1 MMVAQGGFDK
11 KEEVENPS
19 EVLLNP
25 SDPEATFRYKAGGRH
40 LGYVG
45 NVVEAVGE
53 KSSLVIVYDYQ
64 QNTYADNQFMKDY
77 LNEKKDFSDGSF
89 IVADGA
95 YSGEENSRLAS
106 EHNLKL
112 VTTNFTGRKPDEIYA
127 DFVFTD
133 DGKYLIK
140 CKNNRVP
147 EDCIYDPGNERSV
160 AYFRISDCEGC
171 PYKER
176 CQSRFLKTRVRKEVS
191 WKSVGRAKQLQYM
204 QTEEF
209 SEYAKFRNG
218 VEAIPSLLRRR
229 YHVDK
234 IPVHGKKR
242 TRLFFGFKI
251 AALDFQKLL
260 DYKKALYFPSC
271 VMSQLLDKLA
281 GKVPEIPNRQA
292 FPDFLNLLKL
302 AKNVRRKRSPAGG
315 FDILPDMGDLP
326 RARDMRGDL
335 LMIDDIADCQLRQ
348 GQPRFIRQ
356 TIDALQLPD
365 NVLNPLVLKRPEQ
378 LKPSSVLRNQKR
390 GVLPEP
396 ASERDAHTMLYARGD
411 QLIIDGL

>member
-1 MMVAQGGFDK
+1 M
-11 KEEVENPS
+11 
-19 EVLLNP
+19 
-25 SDPEATFRYKAGGRH
+25 
-40 LGYVG
+40 
-45 NVVEAVGE
+45 
-53 KSSLVIVYDYQ
+53 
-64 QNTYADNQFMKDY
+64 
-77 LNEKKDFSDGSF
+77 
-89 IVADGA
+89 
-95 YSGEENSRLAS
+95 
-106 EHNLKL
+106 
-112 VTTNFTGRKPDEIYA
+112 
-127 DFVFTD
+127 VFTD

-251 AALDFQKLL
+251 AALDILVTVAFSYIVFHEKLSL
-260 DYKKALYFPSC
+260 KSGTGLLLIVVGTLAL
-271 VMSQLLDKLA
+271 
-281 GKVPEIPNRQA
+281 
-292 FPDFLNLLKL
+292 
-302 AKNVRRKRSPAGG
+302 
-315 FDILPDMGDLP
+315 
-326 RARDMRGDL
+326 
-335 LMIDDIADCQLRQ
+335 
-348 GQPRFIRQ
+348 
-356 TIDALQLPD
+356 
-365 NVLNPLVLKRPEQ
+365 
-378 LKPSSVLRNQKR
+378 
-390 GVLPEP
+390 
-396 ASERDAHTMLYARGD
+396 
-411 QLIIDGL
+411 LI

>member
-260 DYKKALYFPSC
+260 DYTNS
-271 VMSQLLDKLA
+271 LDSHA
-281 GKVPEIPNRQA
+281 SNRKTA
-292 FPDFLNLLKL
+292 
-302 AKNVRRKRSPAGG
+302 
-315 FDILPDMGDLP
+315 
-326 RARDMRGDL
+326 
-335 LMIDDIADCQLRQ
+335 
-348 GQPRFIRQ
+348 
-356 TIDALQLPD
+356 
-365 NVLNPLVLKRPEQ
+365 
-378 LKPSSVLRNQKR
+378 
-390 GVLPEP
+390 
-396 ASERDAHTMLYARGD
+396 
-411 QLIIDGL
+411 

>member
-25 SDPEATFRYKAGGRH
+25 SDSEATFRYKAGGRH

-53 KSSLVIVYDYQ
+53 KSSLVIDYDYQ

-191 WKSVGRAKQLQYM
+191 WKSVGRAKQFRFRGSRLPQLEGTYRREYQRLGEQDHRRADRRRLAKERSPDLQGRGDHKERIRR
-204 QTEEF
+204 QTENHVPYPNQLSGLEKTIANQHERPPTLL
-209 SEYAKFRNG
+209 SLDRDRSLYL
-218 VEAIPSLLRRR
+218 PS
-229 YHVDK
+229 
-234 IPVHGKKR
+234 GQR
-242 TRLFFGFKI
+242 T
-251 AALDFQKLL
+251 AVVAED
-260 DYKKALYFPSC
+260 
-271 VMSQLLDKLA
+271 LA
-281 GKVPEIPNRQA
+281 GKHDPQVPDGLQVSRLGLGIGRHRAYLHLVFRHGRANHHGVV
-292 FPDFLNLLKL
+292 LLPHPANQRL
-302 AKNVRRKRSPAGG
+302 ASVAVHVPAHPL
-315 FDILPDMGDLP
+315 I
-326 RARDMRGDL
+326 
-335 LMIDDIADCQLRQ
+335 Q
-348 GQPRFIRQ
+348 G
-356 TIDALQLPD
+356 
-365 NVLNPLVLKRPEQ
+365 K
-378 LKPSSVLRNQKR
+378 
-390 GVLPEP
+390 
-396 ASERDAHTMLYARGD
+396 ERDPEEYPPPRHAYDRTYRSLHDRLSLPGGCPYVSFRRMVG
-411 QLIIDGL
+411 